1 MADEKNT
8 QTQAQTEAP
17 KEPTIAELQAEI
29 KHLKDAISA
38 SNSDAAKRKKEAEE
52 WQGKYKATLDEQ
64 KRKEFETEET
74 LKTMKAENEAYKARE
89 RVASYTAKLMAA
101 GFDGQT
107 AAQMA
112 ASLPD
117 GVEDAFFE
125 SQKAFLQTK
134 TQEIKTQ
141 AINSQ
146 PTLPAGTPLSAND
159 AQKAEDAQLRR
170 WIGLK

>member
-1 MADEKNT
+1 
-8 QTQAQTEAP
+8 
-17 KEPTIAELQAEI
+17 
-29 KHLKDAISA
+29 
-38 SNSDAAKRKKEAEE
+38 
-52 WQGKYKATLDEQ
+52 
-64 KRKEFETEET
+64 
-74 LKTMKAENEAYKARE
+74 MKAENEAYKARE

-117 GVEDAFFE
+117 GVEDVFFE
-125 SQKAFLQTK
+125 SQKAFLQAK

-146 PTLPAGTPLSAND
+146 PTLPTGAPLSAGD
-159 AQKAEDAQLRR
+159 AQKAEDAQMRK
-170 WIGLK
+170 WFGL